1 MFTGSDISVPSVKS
15 NFEITTQRY
24 FIVREA
30 DCTVKHCYFVVLYA
44 VGWFWYNTV
53 MIEKVVQ
60 KHKLQDYDEVRAN
73 LKYGLSRPASERVD
87 AVEFY
92 RRQVYGSLPRLQRVV
107 RAIKRSTGR
116 KKDLADLE
124 ALDE

>member
-1 MFTGSDISVPSVKS
+1 M
-15 NFEITTQRY
+15 
-24 FIVREA
+24 
-30 DCTVKHCYFVVLYA
+30 KHCYFVVLYA